1 MLIPSSQLILN
12 MVYFAVLCCSFIH
25 CLFSVMILFCISR
38 EAVKPWDPPSPI
50 PSWVDTF
57 GLLKVDSPTRV
68 GRGVGRKS
76 HVLVCAP
83 SNSALDEIVIRLLST
98 GLLDE

>member
-1 MLIPSSQLILN
+1 MSG
-12 MVYFAVLCCSFIH
+12 
-25 CLFSVMILFCISR
+25 R
-38 EAVKPWDPPSPI
+38 EAVKPWDPPSAT

-57 GLLKVDSPTRV
+57 GLLKVDPPMRV
-68 GRGVGRKS
+68 GKDVGRKS

-83 SNSALDEIVIRLLST
+83 SNSALDEIVIRLLSY